1 MIEKFNIDIEKQP
14 KPESETEKFKLP
26 DVSELPP
33 IFDGKEIPVKEL
45 PPIEELPPIWSLPPI
60 EELPPIEFLP
70 KTDIS
75 EKDISLDKIEKF
87 PDSSKSSDFDLD
99 LKDLSVINDQGK
111 IETFNFEFN
120 PDSISFDLNDN
131 ETTTAENQETSDDVE
146 KPDEGETLEDNDSAE
161 EVKEPEKNV
170 VQIDGNV
177 QSQEEIKEI
186 LNSELEPNT
195 IYVLE
200 NGDTYETDSQ
210 GRVIKA
216 EFTLTIDDYQQ
227 KRESRSSQE
236 NRNTR
241 EVGKQGV
248 EGDHGGHIKARQFG
262 GTGDKINLF
271 PQNGNFNLSTYS
283 SIEKGIVK
291 DLQEGKTVKVTVELI
306 YDNKDSSRPDKV
318 KVTKEVSDQ
327 SGNVE
332 VTVYTNKNAPKEA
345 QDA

>member
-14 KPESETEKFKLP
+14 KPETETDRFKLP

-33 IFDGKEIPVKEL
+33 IFDDKNTTVKEL
-45 PPIEELPPIWSLPPI
+45 PPIEELPPIWELPPI
-60 EELPPIEFLP
+60 DELPPIEFP
-70 KTDIS
+70 SKTDIS
-75 EKDISLDKIEKF
+75 GEDISLDKIEKF
-87 PDSSKSSDFDLD
+87 PDSSKSSDFDFV
-99 LKDLSVINDQGK
+99 LKDPSIITEQGK
-111 IETFNFEFN
+111 IEIFNFEFN
-120 PDSISFDLNDN
+120 PDSISFDLNDD
-131 ETTTAENQETSDDVE
+131 ETTTAENQETSEDVE
-146 KPDEGETLEDNDSAE
+146 KSNEDETLEDNDTVE
-161 EVKEPEKNV
+161 EVKESEKNV

-216 EFTLTIDDYQQ
+216 EFTLTTDDLQTS
-227 KRESRSSQE
+227 RERDGNDKS
-236 NRNTR
+236 NTR
-241 EVGKQGV
+241 EVGKQGI
-248 EGDHGGHIKARQFG
+248 EGDQGGHIKAHQFG
-262 GTGDKINLF
+262 GTSDKINLF
-271 PQNGNFNLSTYS
+271 PQNGNFNQGEYKR
-283 SIEKGIVK
+283 IENGIAK

-327 SGNVE
+327 NGNVE

>member
-14 KPESETEKFKLP
+14 KPESEIEQFKLP

-60 EELPPIEFLP
+60 EELPPIEFPL

-87 PDSSKSSDFDLD
+87 PNSSKSSDFDLV
-99 LKDLSVINDQGK
+99 LKDPSVITDQGK

-131 ETTTAENQETSDDVE
+131 ETTTAENQEISDDVE
-146 KPDEGETLEDNDSAE
+146 KSDEGETLEDNDTAE

-177 QSQEEIKEI
+177 QSQEEIEEI

-216 EFTLTIDDYQQ
+216 EFTLTIDDLQTS
-227 KRESRSSQE
+227 RERDGNDKS
-236 NRNTR
+236 NTR
-241 EVGKQGV
+241 EVGKQGI
-248 EGDHGGHIKARQFG
+248 EGDQGGHIKAHQFG
-262 GTGDKINLF
+262 GTSDKINLF
-271 PQNGNFNLSTYS
+271 PQNGNFNQGEYKR
-283 SIEKGIVK
+283 IENGIAK

-327 SGNVE
+327 NGNVE